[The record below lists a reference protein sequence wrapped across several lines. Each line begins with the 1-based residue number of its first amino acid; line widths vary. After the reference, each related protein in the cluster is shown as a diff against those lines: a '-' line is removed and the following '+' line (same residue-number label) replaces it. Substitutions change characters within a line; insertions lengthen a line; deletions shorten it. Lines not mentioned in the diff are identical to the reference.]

1 MRILLLIDALG
12 SGGAE
17 RQMTYLAIRLKKA
30 GCEIR
35 LIQFYDSSVFYAQEL
50 AQAGI
55 KAEICTEGL
64 ARWKRPWV
72 IAKLVRAWQPDAVI
86 AYKDGCCQAAC
97 LAELLGRH
105 FKLIVS
111 ERNTT
116 QVVNRRERLKFLLY
130 RLADY
135 VVPNSYSQGEFI
147 KQHFPCLL
155 PRLRVITNMIDT
167 DEFCPTS
174 DVYPTTGELPVV
186 ITTARIS
193 RQKNVIGY
201 LQALQLL
208 RQRGVRACFVWY
220 GGSNSEDADYE
231 KKVKR
236 KVHELDLADYIHF
249 AGRSNQIARLYRQG
263 TYFCL
268 PSLYEGFANVL
279 CEAMASG
286 LVCVASNVCDNPRIL
301 NRPDRLFDPNDPVD
315 MADKIEV
322 MLGMAVKECR
332 IESAAN
338 RKHILDLCS
347 PETFLNSY
355 LKLCLE
361 RH

>member
-1 MRILLLIDALG
+1 MRVLLLIDALG

-17 RQMTYLAIRLKKA
+17 RQMTYLAISMKRA
-30 GCEIR
+30 GCKIR
-35 LIQFYDSSVFYAQEL
+35 LIQFYDSTVFYAQEL

-55 KAEICTEGL
+55 KIEICTDGL
-64 ARWKRPWV
+64 ARWRRPWV
-72 IAKLVRAWQPDAVI
+72 IAKMVRDWHPDIVI

-97 LAELLGRH
+97 LAKLLGKH

-116 QVVNRRERLKFLLY
+116 QILNLREQLKFSLY

-135 VVPNSYSQGEFI
+135 VVPNSYAQGEFI
-147 KQHFPCLL
+147 KRHYPRLV

-167 DEFCPTS
+167 NTFCPSPESLRRTERI
-174 DVYPTTGELPVV
+174 PLI

-193 RQKNVIGY
+193 PQKNVTGY

-208 RQRGVRACFVWY
+208 RQRGVKASFVWY
-220 GGSNSEDADYE
+220 GGSNNEDMAYE
-231 KKVKR
+231 EEVKR
-236 KVHELDLADYIHF
+236 KVRELDLENYIHF
-249 AGRSNQIARLYRQG
+249 AGRSNQIAHLYREA

-301 NRPDRLFDPNDPVD
+301 NHWNRLFDPNNPVD
-315 MADKIEV
+315 MADKIEA
-322 MLGMAVKECR
+322 MLGISEAEYLV
-332 IESAAN
+332 ESSVN
-338 RKHILDLCS
+338 REHILKLCS
-347 PETFLNSY
+347 PDTFLNSY
-355 LKLCLE
+355 LELCSE
-361 RH
+361 EH

>member
-17 RQMTYLAIRLKKA
+17 RQMTYLAISLKKA

-35 LIQFYDSSVFYAQEL
+35 LIQFYDSVVFYEQEL

-55 KAEICTEGL
+55 KVEIRAEGL

-72 IAKLVRAWQPDAVI
+72 IAKLVHSWQPDAVI
-86 AYKDGCCQAAC
+86 TYKDGCCLAAC
-97 LAELLGRH
+97 LAELLGKH

-116 QVVNRRERLKFLLY
+116 QVLNRRERLKFLLY

-147 KQHFPCLL
+147 KQHFPRLL
-155 PRLRVITNMIDT
+155 PRLRVITNTIDT
-167 DEFCPTS
+167 DEFSPISQKT
-174 DVYPTTGELPVV
+174 ERIPVV

-193 RQKNVIGY
+193 CQKNVIGY

-208 RQRGVRACFVWY
+208 RQRSVKARFVWY
-220 GGSNSEDADYE
+220 GGGNSEDKEYVE
-231 KKVKR
+231 EVKR
-236 KVHELDLADYIHF
+236 LLHEWKLDDYVTF
-249 AGRSNQIARLYRQG
+249 AGCCNEISQRYREA
-263 TYFCL
+263 TFFCL
-268 PSLYEGFANVL
+268 PSIYEGFANVL

-286 LVCVASNVCDNPRIL
+286 LICVASNVCDNPLIL
-301 NRPDRLFDPNDPVD
+301 NRSNRLFDPNNYVD
-315 MADKIEV
+315 MADKIEA
-322 MLGMAVKECR
+322 MLNISVEELRA
-332 IESAAN
+332 ESADN
-338 RKHILDLCS
+338 RKRILQLCS
-347 PETFLNSY
+347 SEIFVNSY
-355 LKLCLE
+355 LSLCK
-361 RH
+361 